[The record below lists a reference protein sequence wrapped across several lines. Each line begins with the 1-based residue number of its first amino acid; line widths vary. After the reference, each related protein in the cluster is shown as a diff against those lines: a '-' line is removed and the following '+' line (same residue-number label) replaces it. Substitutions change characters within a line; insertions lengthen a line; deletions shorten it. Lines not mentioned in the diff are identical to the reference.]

1 MKKLNEIF
9 DVAYGS
15 KLDLNKMIYLKTSD
29 GGVNFVGRSS
39 KNHGVSAI
47 VAPLPEV
54 MPYETGLI
62 TVALGGTKLLSSFIQ
77 EKPFYTAQNVAVL
90 RPKEPMTFAEKLF
103 MCLSIR
109 HNRFRYC
116 AFGREANRTL
126 RNLLVPEKEE
136 FPDWI
141 TNQKPETIDA
151 ISRPV
156 IPSTIFSIDFTEWYL
171 FQLKSLFDIKKG
183 KRLTKAN
190 QSIGTTPY
198 IGAIEYNNG
207 ISSYIGQEA
216 IHTGGTI
223 SVTYNGSVAE
233 AFYQPIPF
241 WATDDVNVLYPKF
254 NLTPAIALFITTL
267 IRQEKYRFNYGR
279 KWHMERMKESCIRL
293 PVKPDGTPDWDFMEQ
308 YIKSLPYSS
317 QIN

>member
-54 MPYETGLI
+54 IPYETGLI

-126 RNLLVPEKEE
+126 RDLLVPEKEE
-136 FPDWI
+136 FPDWVR
-141 TNQKPETIDA
+141 NQKPETIDT

-156 IPSTIFSIDFTEWYL
+156 IPSNVFSIDFTE
-171 FQLKSLFDIKKG
+171 
-183 KRLTKAN
+183 
-190 QSIGTTPY
+190 
-198 IGAIEYNNG
+198 
-207 ISSYIGQEA
+207 
-216 IHTGGTI
+216 
-223 SVTYNGSVAE
+223 
-233 AFYQPIPF
+233 
-241 WATDDVNVLYPKF
+241 
-254 NLTPAIALFITTL
+254 
-267 IRQEKYRFNYGR
+267 
-279 KWHMERMKESCIRL
+279 
-293 PVKPDGTPDWDFMEQ
+293 
-308 YIKSLPYSS
+308 
-317 QIN
+317 